1 MAHARSATWLI
12 GERRGRD
19 RPRGARVRSP
29 LVKTRVIGVDGG
41 ATKTDAVVLAGDG
54 QVLGSGR
61 AGGSNWESA
70 GLDGAV
76 SAIALAVERALEQAG
91 GARGEIAAAAF
102 ALAGVDWPGDYV
114 HFEGALGA
122 LELGGRRLVT
132 NDAFAALRAG
142 VSGRTG
148 CVSSAG
154 TGAVAAGRNEAGET
168 ARTMALGFGEL
179 GGAGEIV
186 ERAIWA
192 CARMREASG
201 PGTALAAAF
210 CAALGVRD
218 LDDLFEAISRRGLA
232 PGAELAPLVLD
243 VAAGG
248 DGVARAL
255 LAEQGRSLAD
265 EVLGVARRLH
275 MLGAPFELVVAGS
288 VHLAGSASLDDAF
301 AARIA
306 ELAPEVQIVPLR
318 EPAVVGAG
326 RLALDLLEEAA

>member
-1 MAHARSATWLI
+1 M
-12 GERRGRD
+12 
-19 RPRGARVRSP
+19 
-29 LVKTRVIGVDGG
+29 
-41 ATKTDAVVLAGDG
+41 
-54 QVLGSGR
+54 
-61 AGGSNWESA
+61 
-70 GLDGAV
+70 

-91 GARGEIAAAAF
+91 AARGEIAAAAF
-102 ALAGVDWPGDYV
+102 ALAGVDWPGDHV
-114 HFEGALGA
+114 HFDGALDA
-122 LELGGRRLVT
+122 LGLGGRRLVT

-142 VSGRTG
+142 ISGQAG

-201 PGTALAAAF
+201 PDTALATAL

-265 EVLGVARRLH
+265 EVLGVARGCACSTGRSSSWSRAACTWP
-275 MLGAPFELVVAGS
+275 GRRRSTTRSPRASPRSRRRRGS
-288 VHLAGSASLDDAF
+288 CPCASLPWS
-301 AARIA
+301 
-306 ELAPEVQIVPLR
+306 AP
-318 EPAVVGAG
+318 A